1 MGRYR
6 EYIRKRHLVENTKGK
21 KASCCG
27 KKTGMLN
34 HRDKFELVPSLLN
47 TWLMEAVKFRTE
59 YETQFV
65 NNKVEKCIRAKQK
78 PQSER
83 KKHNFHTKNVEFILL
98 VKMRKL
104 SILIKIILFL
114 LCGKSIW

>member
-1 MGRYR
+1 MSYERNRTIGKKKTALGRGNIVNKSTDMGRYR
-6 EYIRKRHLVENTKGK
+6 EYIRKRHLVENTKEK

-65 NNKVEKCIRAKQK
+65 NNKVGKMYKGE
-78 PQSER
+78 
-83 KKHNFHTKNVEFILL
+83 TKA
-98 VKMRKL
+98 
-104 SILIKIILFL
+104 LI
-114 LCGKSIW
+114 